1 MDIYGH
7 KLIYIYI
14 WIYMDI
20 TMLESSNAN
29 TAIYCH
35 FNGEPWIFD
44 LTGVGFSHILR
55 QNQRNIKSSLDGRFS
70 KQHGDFPMKW
80 GLS

>member
-1 MDIYGH
+1 
-7 KLIYIYI
+7 
-14 WIYMDI
+14 MDI

>member
-1 MDIYGH
+1 MDINGYNYARIIKCEHGH
-7 KLIYIYI
+7 
-14 WIYMDI
+14 
-20 TMLESSNAN
+20 
-29 TAIYCH
+29 YCH

-80 GLS
+80 GFILSNNTCRHTNT